1 MNIGTLIEEMEIEV
15 EGLSKRGETMA
26 RIVVNPEILAG
37 KPIIEGTRLSVE
49 HVLGLLNSGMSHAE
63 IIEDYPELNEECLQ
77 AVCEF
82 DSSRR
87 SASGRSSTS
96 QVIRDRV
103 VINLPTIRDNVRN
116 ATPARR

>member
-1 MNIGTLIEEMEIEV
+1 
-15 EGLSKRGETMA
+15 MA

>member
-1 MNIGTLIEEMEIEV
+1 M
-15 EGLSKRGETMA
+15 S

-77 AVCEF
+77 AVREF

-96 QVIRDRV
+96 QVIHNRV

-116 ATPARR
+116 ATPSRR

>member
-1 MNIGTLIEEMEIEV
+1 M
-15 EGLSKRGETMA
+15 S

-63 IIEDYPELNEECLQ
+63 IIEDYPELNEESLQ

-96 QVIRDRV
+96 QVIHNRV

-116 ATPARR
+116 ATPSRR